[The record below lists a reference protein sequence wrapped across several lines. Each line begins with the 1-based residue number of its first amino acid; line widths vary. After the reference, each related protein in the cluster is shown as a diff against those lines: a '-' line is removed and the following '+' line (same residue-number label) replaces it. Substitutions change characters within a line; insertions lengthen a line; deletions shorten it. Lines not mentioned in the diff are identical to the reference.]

1 MKSEIIATGKY
12 APENRVF
19 NTDLQKWMDTSDE
32 WIRTRT
38 GIKSRHLAVDE
49 NTSDLCIE
57 AAKSAL
63 AKSGIDPREIGFII
77 VATMTPDFQSP
88 SVACLVQSAIGASNS
103 FAFDLNAAC
112 SGFVFALST
121 AEKLLV
127 SLDQPYGVV
136 VGGET
141 MSKAVDWKDR
151 STAVLFGDGA
161 GAVLLKKT
169 NQSKGILAEKL
180 HSDGSRGTSL
190 TSKHYPVENPLTNL
204 PEKETNTALSM
215 DGKGIFDFAV
225 RKVPEN
231 IRETAAAAG
240 ISLEEIDLFVLHQ
253 ANDRILQII
262 AKKLG
267 MPLSKFASN
276 IQEYGN
282 TSAGSIPILLDD
294 CFEKAAL
301 KNGSAQKIM
310 MTGFG
315 GGLTWGSILYQ
326 L

>member
-1 MKSEIIATGKY
+1 
-12 APENRVF
+12 
-19 NTDLQKWMDTSDE
+19 
-32 WIRTRT
+32 
-38 GIKSRHLAVDE
+38 
-49 NTSDLCIE
+49 
-57 AAKSAL
+57 

-141 MSKAVDWKDR
+141 MSKAVDWKVR

-204 PEKETNTALSM
+204 PEKETNTAL
-215 DGKGIFDFAV
+215 
-225 RKVPEN
+225 
-231 IRETAAAAG
+231 
-240 ISLEEIDLFVLHQ
+240 
-253 ANDRILQII
+253 
-262 AKKLG
+262 
-267 MPLSKFASN
+267 
-276 IQEYGN
+276 
-282 TSAGSIPILLDD
+282 
-294 CFEKAAL
+294 
-301 KNGSAQKIM
+301 
-310 MTGFG
+310 
-315 GGLTWGSILYQ
+315 
-326 L
+326 